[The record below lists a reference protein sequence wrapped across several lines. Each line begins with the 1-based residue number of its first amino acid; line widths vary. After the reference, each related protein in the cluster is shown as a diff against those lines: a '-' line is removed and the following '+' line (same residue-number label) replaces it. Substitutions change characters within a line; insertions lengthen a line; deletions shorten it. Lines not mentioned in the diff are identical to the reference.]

1 MQSVELEDAVTV
13 FLATACAVVY
23 GTADFFGGLA
33 TRRAQVL
40 SVVVLSQ
47 IAGLALILVLLPLLP
62 GSFSSGAL
70 LWGLAAGL
78 SGAAGLV
85 LFYRALAMG
94 VMSVVAPTT
103 AVTSAALPVLFGL
116 ASGERPAFWAL
127 VGVLLALGSVL
138 LVSQDRSGDGR
149 GSLTSMAAALAAGA
163 GFGGFF
169 ILLSMAPH
177 ETGLWPLVGARMSSI
192 TAVLLLALITR
203 RALRP
208 GAGALPIILAAGVL
222 DMAANVLYLL
232 AQQGGLLSLV
242 AVLVSLY
249 PASTLLLAR
258 KVLGERLRA
267 LQIAGVACALG
278 AVALI
283 AVAQPG

>member
-1 MQSVELEDAVTV
+1 MTV
-13 FLATACAVVY
+13 ILATACAIVY

-40 SVVVLSQ
+40 SVVTLSQ
-47 IAGLALILVLLPLLP
+47 LAGLALILGLLPLLP
-62 GSFSSGAL
+62 GAYSDPAL
-70 LWGLAAGL
+70 AWGLAAGL

-85 LFYRALAMG
+85 LFYRALATG

-103 AVTSAALPVLFGL
+103 AVTSAALPVVFGL
-116 ASGERPAFWAL
+116 AAGERPHAWAL
-127 VGVLLALGSVL
+127 VGVALALGSVL
-138 LVSQDRSGDGR
+138 LVSQDKSGGGR
-149 GSLTSMAAALAAGA
+149 GSLVSVLVALAAGA

-177 ETGLWPLVGARMSSI
+177 ESGLWPLVGARLSSV
-192 TAVLLLALITR
+192 TTVALLALLTR

-208 GAGALPIILAAGVL
+208 GPGSLHIIVAAGVL

-232 AQQGGLLSLV
+232 AQQEGLLSLV

-249 PASTLLLAR
+249 PASTLLLANR
-258 KVLGERLRA
+258 VLGERLRPVQ
-267 LQIAGVACALG
+267 LGGVLCAL
-278 AVALI
+278 ASVALI
-283 AVAQPG
+283 AVAQPL

>member
-1 MQSVELEDAVTV
+1 MTAVI
-13 FLATACAVVY
+13 LATACAVVY

-33 TRRAQVL
+33 TRRTQVL
-40 SVVVLSQ
+40 AVVALSQ
-47 IAGLALILVLLPLLP
+47 LAGLALVLVLLPVLP
-62 GSFSSGAL
+62 GTVGGPAL

-78 SGAAGLV
+78 SGAAGLA
-85 LFYRALAMG
+85 LFYRALATG

-116 ASGERPAFWAL
+116 ATGERPAFWAL
-127 VGVLLALGSVL
+127 VGVVLALGSVL
-138 LVSQDRSGDGR
+138 LVSQDRSVGGEKVPSA
-149 GSLTSMAAALAAGA
+149 GLATALLAGA

-169 ILLSMAPH
+169 ILLAMAPADA
-177 ETGLWPLVGARMSSI
+177 GLWPLVGARLSSV
-192 TAVLLLALITR
+192 TAVTLVALAAG

-208 GAGALPIILAAGVL
+208 RDGAGALRVIVAAGVL
-222 DMAANVLYLL
+222 DMVANVLYLL
-232 AQQGGLLSLV
+232 AQRQGLLSLV

-258 KVLGERLRA
+258 RVLGERLNGI
-267 LQIAGVACALG
+267 QVTGVACALG

-283 AVAQPG
+283 AVA

>member
-1 MQSVELEDAVTV
+1 MTV
-13 FLATACAVVY
+13 ILATACAVVY

-33 TRRAQVL
+33 TRRSQVL

-47 IAGLALILVLLPLLP
+47 IAGLVLILALLPVLP
-62 GSFSSGAL
+62 GAAGAAAL
-70 LWGLAAGL
+70 SWGLAAGL

-85 LFYRALAMG
+85 LFYRALATG
-94 VMSVVAPTT
+94 VMSVIAPTT
-103 AVTSAALPVLFGL
+103 AVTSAALPVVFGL
-116 ASGERPAFWAL
+116 ATGERPAFWAL
-127 VGVLLALGSVL
+127 VGVALALCSVL
-138 LVSQDRSGDGR
+138 LVSQDRSTERR
-149 GSLTSMAAALAAGA
+149 GSRASVLTALAAGA

-169 ILLSMAPH
+169 ILLAMPPDDA
-177 ETGLWPLVGARMSSI
+177 GLWPLVGARVSSI
-192 TAVLLLALITR
+192 TTVALLALLTR

-208 GAGALPIILAAGVL
+208 GPGSLHIIVAAGVL

-232 AQQGGLLSLV
+232 AQQDGLLSLV

-258 KVLGERLRA
+258 QVLGERLRA
-267 LQIAGVACALG
+267 IQVAGVACALG

-283 AVAQPG
+283 AVAQHL

>member
-1 MQSVELEDAVTV
+1 MTV
-13 FLATACAVVY
+13 ILATACAVVY

-33 TRRAQVL
+33 TRRSQVL

-47 IAGLALILVLLPLLP
+47 IAGLVLILALLPVLP
-62 GSFSSGAL
+62 GTAGAAAL
-70 LWGLAAGL
+70 SWGLAAGL

-85 LFYRALAMG
+85 LFYRALATG

-103 AVTSAALPVLFGL
+103 AVTSAALPVVFGL
-116 ASGERPAFWAL
+116 ATGERPAFWAL
-127 VGVLLALGSVL
+127 VGVALALCSVL
-138 LVSQDRSGDGR
+138 LVSQDRSTERR
-149 GSLTSMAAALAAGA
+149 GSRSSVLTALAAGA

-169 ILLSMAPH
+169 ILLAMAPDDA
-177 ETGLWPLVGARMSSI
+177 GLWPLVGARVSSI
-192 TAVLLLALITR
+192 TTVVLLALVTR

-208 GAGALPIILAAGVL
+208 GPGSLHIIVAAGVL

-232 AQQGGLLSLV
+232 AQQDGLLSLV

-258 KVLGERLRA
+258 QVLGERLRA
-267 LQIAGVACALG
+267 IQVAGVACALG

-283 AVAQPG
+283 AVAQHL

>member
-1 MQSVELEDAVTV
+1 MSVI
-13 FLATACAVVY
+13 LATACALVY

-33 TRRAQVL
+33 TRRSQVL

-47 IAGLALILVLLPLLP
+47 IAGLALILGLMSLLP
-62 GSFSSGAL
+62 GAYSDAAL
-70 LWGLAAGL
+70 SWGLAAGL
-78 SGAAGLV
+78 SGAAGMV
-85 LFYRALAMG
+85 LFYRSLATG

-103 AVTSAALPVLFGL
+103 AVTSAALPVAFGL
-116 ASGERPAFWAL
+116 VSGERPHVWAL
-127 VGVLLALGSVL
+127 IGVALALGSVL
-138 LVSQDRSGDGR
+138 LISQDRSGGGR
-149 GSLTSMAAALAAGA
+149 SSAASVLTALAAGA

-177 ETGLWPLVGARMSSI
+177 EAGLWPLVGARLSSVSMV
-192 TAVLLLALITR
+192 ALVALLTR
-203 RALRP
+203 RTLRP
-208 GAGALPIILAAGVL
+208 GPGSLHIIVAAGVL
-222 DMAANVLYLL
+222 DMGANVLYLL
-232 AQQGGLLSLV
+232 AQQDGLLSLV

-267 LQIAGVACALG
+267 VQVAGVGCALA

-283 AVAQPG
+283 AVAQHL

>member
-1 MQSVELEDAVTV
+1 MTV
-13 FLATACAVVY
+13 ILATACAVVY

-33 TRRAQVL
+33 TKRSQVF

-47 IAGLALILVLLPLLP
+47 LAGMALVLVLLPLLP
-62 GSFSSGAL
+62 GTVSVAAL
-70 LWGLAAGL
+70 AWGLAAGL

-85 LFYRALAMG
+85 LFYRALATG

-103 AVTSAALPVLFGL
+103 AVTSAALPVMFGL
-116 ASGERPAFWAL
+116 ATGERPAAWAL
-127 VGVLLALGSVL
+127 VGVALALGAVL
-138 LVSQDRSGDGR
+138 LVSQDRSAGR
-149 GSLTSMAAALAAGA
+149 GGSLASVPAALAAGA

-169 ILLSMAPH
+169 ILLAMAPDDG
-177 ETGLWPLVGARMSSI
+177 GLWPLLGARLSSV
-192 TAVLLLALITR
+192 ASVALLALAMR
-203 RALRP
+203 RTLRP
-208 GAGALPIILAAGVL
+208 GPGSLRIIVAAGVL

-232 AQQGGLLSLV
+232 AQQDGLLSLV

-258 KVLGERLRA
+258 QVLGERLRGI
-267 LQIAGVACALG
+267 QVAGVACALG

-283 AVAQPG
+283 AVAQPH

>member
-1 MQSVELEDAVTV
+1 MTAVI
-13 FLATACAVVY
+13 LATACAVVY

-33 TRRAQVL
+33 TRRTQVL
-40 SVVVLSQ
+40 AVVVLSQ
-47 IAGLALILVLLPLLP
+47 LAGLALILVLLPVLP
-62 GSFSSGAL
+62 GTPGGPAL

-78 SGAAGLV
+78 SGAAGLA
-85 LFYRALAMG
+85 LFYRALATG

-116 ASGERPAFWAL
+116 ATGERPEFWAL
-127 VGVLLALGSVL
+127 VGVALALGSVL
-138 LVSQDRSGDGR
+138 LVSQDRSAGGEKSPS
-149 GSLTSMAAALAAGA
+149 GGLATALLAGA

-169 ILLSMAPH
+169 ILLAMAPSDA
-177 ETGLWPLVGARMSSI
+177 GLWPLVGARLSSV
-192 TAVLLLALITR
+192 TAVTLVALATG

-208 GAGALPIILAAGVL
+208 QAGALRVIVAAGVL
-222 DMAANVLYLL
+222 DMVANVLYLL
-232 AQQGGLLSLV
+232 AQRQGLLSLV

-258 KVLGERLRA
+258 RVLGERLNGI
-267 LQIAGVACALG
+267 QVTGVACALG

-283 AVAQPG
+283 AVA